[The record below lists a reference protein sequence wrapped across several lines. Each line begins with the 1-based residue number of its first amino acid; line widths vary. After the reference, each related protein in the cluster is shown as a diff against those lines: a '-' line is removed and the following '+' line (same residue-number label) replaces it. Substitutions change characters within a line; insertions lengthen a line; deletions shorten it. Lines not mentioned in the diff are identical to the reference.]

1 MAPAGNTTKGLSLVK
16 HSPKTISTYQISLRI
31 KLVQFAAD

>member
-16 HSPKTISTYQISLRI
+16 HSPKTISIYQINLRI